1 MGFVITF
8 DLLKHAQR
16 LAIFFMNKKGSI
28 SFLLEILNMKVWTF
42 FFVGNFSCQTSL
54 RL

>member
-8 DLLKHAQR
+8 NLLKHAQR
-16 LAIFFMNKKGSI
+16 LATFFMNKKGSI
-28 SFLLEILNMKVWTF
+28 SFLLEILNMKTWT